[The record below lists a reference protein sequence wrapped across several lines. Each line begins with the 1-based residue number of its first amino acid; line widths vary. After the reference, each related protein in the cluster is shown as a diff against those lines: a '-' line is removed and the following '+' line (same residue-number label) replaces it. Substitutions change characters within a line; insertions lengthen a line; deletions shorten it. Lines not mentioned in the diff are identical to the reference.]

1 MADSGVMYRGV
12 MRTTIDLPD
21 AVHRRAKELAA
32 ARSQSLSS
40 FVADLAVRGL
50 AAIGEPVQITR
61 DPISGLPTVNL
72 GYTVTS
78 EEVAQALDD
87 E

>member
-1 MADSGVMYRGV
+1 

-32 ARSQSLSS
+32 ARGQSLSS

-50 AAIGEPVQITR
+50 SAVGEPVQITQ

-72 GYTVTS
+72 GYKVTS